1 VVRVRVRVRGRGR
14 RRVAAIGV
22 VRVRVRVRVE
32 LARGGCVAD
41 TLTAVGAEIG
51 KLDRPV
57 PG

>member
-1 VVRVRVRVRGRGR
+1 MRGRGR